1 MLSGADS
8 STLLKMRYIQIK
20 VSMLIFS
27 MGCLLH
33 AIWRRQAWELSSM
46 CWVQAQKYMLSMN
59 SGNCNFYALEVQ
71 TSIFL
76 HATGVVFLGKIVYL
90 YQPPTKPSDLSRWRT
105 YMIWRRCMWF
115 IWKMHVTSKLLLFT
129 TSSIYLYVFFAT
141 SLAGQYFWWDLCP
154 TMLFHHLIFF
164 LILFRCIPCRCFLSA
179 DMGDVKSCI
188 DTIMQ
193 CTLDFRAKLLAAS
206 LDNNGIR
213 ISISDELYSKVCA
226 FSYIVRA
233 TLHYGQGPTIELWE
247 PLKHIQRP
255 YHGKLKLY
263 YVQSW
268 AFQV

>member
-1 MLSGADS
+1 
-8 STLLKMRYIQIK
+8 
-20 VSMLIFS
+20 
-27 MGCLLH
+27 
-33 AIWRRQAWELSSM
+33 
-46 CWVQAQKYMLSMN
+46 MN

-105 YMIWRRCMWF
+105 YMIWRRCMSF

-129 TSSIYLYVFFAT
+129 ASSIYLCVHAT
-141 SLAGQYFWWDLCP
+141 ALTERYFWWDLCP
-154 TMLFHHLIFF
+154 TMLFHHLVFF
-164 LILFRCIPCRCFLSA
+164 LILFCCIPCRCFLSA

-213 ISISDELYSKVCA
+213 ISISDELYSKVRA
-226 FSYIVRA
+226 SSYIVRA
-233 TLHYGQGPTIELWE
+233 SLHYGQGPTIKLWE
-247 PLKHIQRP
+247 PLKCIQRP
-255 YHGKLKLY
+255 YHVKLKLY
-263 YVQSW
+263 CVQSW
-268 AFQV
+268 AFMQLASQPYSIIWPSYSCGPFYAINVSYCSLDVILFKVYLPHQTFLF